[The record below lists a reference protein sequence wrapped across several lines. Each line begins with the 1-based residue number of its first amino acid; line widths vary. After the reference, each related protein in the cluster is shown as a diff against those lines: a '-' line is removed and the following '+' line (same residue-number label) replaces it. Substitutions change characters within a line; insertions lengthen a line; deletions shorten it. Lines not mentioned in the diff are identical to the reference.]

1 MAETI
6 HDMSFEN
13 LNINDELLRGI
24 YSYGFEKPSRIQNLS
39 IPIFNSGKDLIA
51 QSQSGTG
58 KTGAFTI
65 GLLNNIDLELKRTQF
80 IIITPTHELAKQ
92 IYDVI
97 QNLSKYMNIT
107 SAKVI
112 GKTKISDS
120 IIELKKDPQ
129 IIIATPG
136 RLLDMINKKHIYT
149 DKIKSLILDEA
160 DETLSSGFTDTLYN
174 IIRTMPQTTQMCLF
188 SATIPPELLDIST
201 NFMNNP
207 EKLLINKEE
216 LTLEGIQ
223 QFYIDLKQYKWKYD
237 VLFDIYETINITQS
251 IIYVNSKNIL
261 NILYDK
267 LNKLNYPIA
276 YISGDMTQK
285 DREQNLNNFKSGN
298 ARILL
303 STDLLSR
310 GIDIQQLSLVINFDI
325 PRDKET
331 YIHRIGRSGRYGRK
345 GVAINF
351 ITEEDYEQIDNIKKY
366 YNTNILEMPQNI
378 QDYI

>member
-1 MAETI
+1 MTETI
-6 HDMSFEN
+6 HNMSFEN
-13 LNINDELLRGI
+13 LNLSDNLLRGI

-39 IPIFNSGKDLIA
+39 IQIFNSGKDLIA

-65 GLLNNIDLELKRTQF
+65 GLLNNIDLELKRTQY
-80 IIITPTHELAKQ
+80 IIIAPTHELAKQ

-136 RLLDMINKKHIYT
+136 RLLDMINKQYIFT
-149 DKIKSLILDEA
+149 DQIKGLILDEA

-174 IIRTMPQTTQMCLF
+174 IIKTMPTTSQMYLF
-188 SATIPPELLDIST
+188 SATISSDLLDIST

-251 IIYVNSKNIL
+251 IIYVNTKNIL
-261 NILYDK
+261 NILYEK
-267 LNKLNYPIA
+267 LRNLNYPIA
-276 YISGDMTQK
+276 YISGDMTQQE
-285 DREQNLNNFKSGN
+285 REENLNNFKSGGS
-298 ARILL
+298 RILL

-351 ITEEDYEQIDNIKKY
+351 ITDEDYEQLENIKKY
-366 YNTNILEMPQNI
+366 YNTNILQMPQNI

>member
-1 MAETI
+1 MTETI
-6 HDMSFEN
+6 HNMSFEN
-13 LNINDELLRGI
+13 LNLNDNLLRGI

-65 GLLNNIDLELKRTQF
+65 GLLNNIDLELKRTQY
-80 IIITPTHELAKQ
+80 IIIAPTHELAKQ

-136 RLLDMINKKHIYT
+136 RLLDMINKQYIFT
-149 DKIKSLILDEA
+149 DQIKGLILDEA

-174 IIRTMPQTTQMCLF
+174 IIKTMPTTSQMYLF
-188 SATIPPELLDIST
+188 SATISSDLLDIST

-251 IIYVNSKNIL
+251 IIYVNTKNIL

-267 LNKLNYPIA
+267 LRNLNYPIA
-276 YISGDMTQK
+276 YISGDMTQQE
-285 DREQNLNNFKSGN
+285 REENLNNFKSGGS
-298 ARILL
+298 RILL

-351 ITEEDYEQIDNIKKY
+351 ITDEDYEQLENIKKY
-366 YNTNILEMPQNI
+366 YNTNILQMPQNI